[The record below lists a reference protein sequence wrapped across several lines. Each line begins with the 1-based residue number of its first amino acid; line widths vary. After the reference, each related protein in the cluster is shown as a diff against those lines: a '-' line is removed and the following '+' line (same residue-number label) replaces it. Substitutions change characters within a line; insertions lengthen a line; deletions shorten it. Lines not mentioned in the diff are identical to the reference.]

1 MSLFHSNTWSR
12 ILVRSLADKKPQ
24 GFSILP
30 IGSYCAMCTKCE
42 HWNLVSPNIQNALLC
57 THCEEELRMPL
68 EAHFTCPAVLRS
80 QFAVMRPF
88 DIEQFLASQAYE
100 LSAERNQDNEVVAII
115 GFMDIAIKRIP
126 QCAVCREMY
135 PLDYV
140 PQEKHTCACGSRTA
154 RTVSSFKHASRSS
167 SGLWESMTG
176 FLSAAFCAP
185 KSRARV
191 AQSPEPLQN
200 VLAVVAGGSLSCYS
214 INHGCGEKHSKG
226 HRHHDRICHLDL
238 EDSSFELQEAEA
250 AIRGS
255 GFGMRCTMSLG
266 SRDVAK
272 MWHSVLVN
280 QVKAID
286 RKRQNKIERAIAS
299 AVAASSFDA
308 GLSAEA
314 ELHSDSSATALRLI
328 PV

>member
-1 MSLFHSNTWSR
+1 MSFFHSNTWSR

-57 THCEEELRMPL
+57 THCEEELHMSL

-80 QFAVMRPF
+80 QFAAMKPF

-100 LSAERNQDNEVVAII
+100 LSAEKNKDNEVVAII
-115 GFMDIAIKRIP
+115 GFMDIAVKRIP
-126 QCAVCREMY
+126 QCVVCRETY

-140 PQEKHTCACGSRTA
+140 PQEKHTCACGARTA
-154 RTVSSFKHASRSS
+154 NFMSS
-167 SGLWESMTG
+167 SRQESSNNNG
-176 FLSAAFCAP
+176 FWSSMSKLLSSTFCAP
-185 KSRARV
+185 KGRARV

-214 INHGCGEKHSKG
+214 INHGSEKLNG
-226 HRHHDRICHLDL
+226 YQHHERICHIDL
-238 EDSSFELQEAEA
+238 EDSSFKLHEAEA
-250 AIRGS
+250 SIVGS
-255 GFGMRCTMSLG
+255 GTGMRFAMSLG
-266 SRDVAK
+266 SKDVAR

-280 QVKAID
+280 RVQAIG
-286 RKRQNKIERAIAS
+286 RQKKTDIERAVAL

-308 GLSAEA
+308 GLDAESDQ
-314 ELHSDSSATALRLI
+314 HSSSGNSATALRLI